1 MQNKT
6 MKIKPIILA
15 GGSGQRLLPFLK
27 YNSPKQF
34 LRVLQGRGNL
44 LQNTLNRFQDQTIF
58 DKPIIIGSLVH
69 RDNIISS
76 IKEYNYQIDSIIL
89 EPEGRNTG
97 PAIAAA
103 ALTLNSDTVMV
114 TAPIDHYIDHEKA
127 FLERLTQVVSL
138 VIEENKIATLFVKKT
153 TSESNYGHIK
163 LGKKLRHKLPMFA
176 VDNFI
181 EKPEIDEDDENI
193 VWNSGIYCMTREN
206 CKQMI
211 LKNAPHILH
220 HSNLAV
226 TQGVQRRINGLNEL
240 ILNGKY
246 FSKNTKLSFDQ
257 ILTMPYDP
265 QSLISTDIGTAWEDV
280 GIWSGIKRL
289 CKDAQYLSVINKEIF
304 KEN

>member
-1 MQNKT
+1 

-34 LRVLQGRGNL
+34 LSVLQGKGNL

-58 DKPIIIGSLVH
+58 DKPIIIGSLIH

-76 IKEYNYQIDSIIL
+76 IKEFNYKIDSIIL

-97 PAIAAA
+97 PAITAAA
-103 ALTLNSDTVMV
+103 MTLNSDNLMLTI
-114 TAPIDHYIDHEKA
+114 PIDHYISDEKA
-127 FLERLTQVVSL
+127 FLKRVVQVAKLISKTH
-138 VIEENKIATLFVKKT
+138 NKIATLFVNKT
-153 TSESNYGHIK
+153 SPESNYGHIK
-163 LGKKLRHKLPMFA
+163 LGKKLNYKLPVFE

-181 EKPEIDEDDENI
+181 EKPDVDEDGKDI
-193 VWNSGIYCMTREN
+193 VWNSGIYTMQAET
-206 CKQMI
+206 CKKMI

-220 HSNLAV
+220 HCNQAV
-226 TQGVQRRINGLNEL
+226 TQGIQRSINGINEL
-240 ILNGKY
+240 VLNGKY

-265 QSLISTDIGTAWEDV
+265 QSLISTHIATAWEDV

-289 CKDAQYLSVINKEIF
+289 CEDSQHMSVVNREIF
-304 KEN
+304 KG